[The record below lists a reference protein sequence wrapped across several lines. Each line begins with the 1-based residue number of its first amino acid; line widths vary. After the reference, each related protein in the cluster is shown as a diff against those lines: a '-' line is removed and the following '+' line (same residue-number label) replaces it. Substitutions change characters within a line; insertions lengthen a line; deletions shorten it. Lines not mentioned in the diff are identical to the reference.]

1 MDQVLVYPD
10 PLGVVLIM
18 GAWNYPIQLP
28 LLPLAAAIAAGNVA
42 IVKPSEIAVKSA
54 NIIAEMMPKYLDN
67 VSRVMRVKYGLG
79 NQLSQCLVQ
88 NRLPV

>member
-42 IVKPSEIAVKSA
+42 IVKPSEIAVNCA
-54 NIIAEMMPKYLDN
+54 NIIMEMMPKYLDN
-67 VSRVMRVKYGLG
+67 VSIEAKLLNILFLDREAKVEKL
-79 NQLSQCLVQ
+79 
-88 NRLPV
+88 

>member
-42 IVKPSEIAVKSA
+42 IVKPSEIAVNCA
-54 NIIAEMMPKYLDN
+54 NIIMEMIPKYLDN
-67 VSRVMRVKYGLG
+67 VSIKAGFFNLFLLIDKHKLRTTDE
-79 NQLSQCLVQ
+79 
-88 NRLPV
+88 

>member
-28 LLPLAAAIAAGNVA
+28 LLPLAGAIAAGNVC
-42 IVKPSEIAVKSA
+42 IVKPSEIAVNCAK
-54 NIIAEMMPKYLDN
+54 IIEEMMPKYLDN
-67 VSRVMRVKYGLG
+67 VSRLYVIKILNY
-79 NQLSQCLVQ
+79 
-88 NRLPV
+88 